1 MTKAKEPLDAVKVH
15 LRAGSPDDA
24 ARLATV
30 FVSAWLSAYPGVVS
44 DDSLRSL
51 EEEQTAAWLGPL
63 LCAPGSTTIVA
74 EADDGELLGF
84 CRFGEDP
91 DIAGC
96 GHIFSLYV
104 APSASRRGLG
114 RRLLALA
121 LEELEQLV
129 PGGDVTLWVFEE
141 NAPARQLYSGFG
153 FSPDGGRRVEP
164 EYGAEELRLC
174 LVPGTGS

>member
-1 MTKAKEPLDAVKVH
+1 VTKAKEPLDAVKVH

-44 DDSLRSL
+44 DESLRNL
-51 EEEQTAAWLGPL
+51 EEEQIAAWLRPL
-63 LCAPGSTTIVA
+63 LCAPRSTTIVA

-114 RRLLALA
+114 HRLVARA
-121 LEELEQLV
+121 LEELERLV
-129 PGGDVTLWVFEE
+129 PGDVTLWVFEE

-164 EYGAEELRLC
+164 EYGAEQLRLRQ
-174 LVPGTGS
+174 VPASGS